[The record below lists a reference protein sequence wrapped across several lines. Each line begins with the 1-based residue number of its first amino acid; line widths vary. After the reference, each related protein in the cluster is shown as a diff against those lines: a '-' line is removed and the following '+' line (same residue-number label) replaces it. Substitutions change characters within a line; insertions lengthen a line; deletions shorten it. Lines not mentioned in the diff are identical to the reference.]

1 MTPEH
6 AFLALQEAATG
17 WGLTLGTEQ
26 LAQID
31 RYVKEL
37 LAANQKT
44 NLTADTD
51 LEVVLL
57 RHIADGLAAAGV
69 LIKEVPK
76 PSPRILDLGAG
87 GGYIGM
93 AIKIAWPEAQVTL
106 MESQERKFRFLNAM
120 AVRSGLAGLTVSLRR
135 AGKGEPRGLEK
146 NFDVVVAR
154 ALAPLPEALALA
166 LPLADPQGLVLI
178 FQSAAPDPEEQ
189 GLQRVLARHAA
200 RLVKSILYRLPREG
214 RQRHLALF
222 DRSRPRLQNR
232 ANRLN

>member
-87 GGYIGM
+87 AHSYMPVDTAADSSKKALAENKQAKNKVVVELDAAGFF
-93 AIKIAWPEAQVTL
+93 AWPFTQ
-106 MESQERKFRFLNAM
+106 
-120 AVRSGLAGLTVSLRR
+120 
-135 AGKGEPRGLEK
+135 
-146 NFDVVVAR
+146 
-154 ALAPLPEALALA
+154 
-166 LPLADPQGLVLI
+166 
-178 FQSAAPDPEEQ
+178 
-189 GLQRVLARHAA
+189 
-200 RLVKSILYRLPREG
+200 
-214 RQRHLALF
+214 
-222 DRSRPRLQNR
+222 
-232 ANRLN
+232 